1 MFNPIKIVTM
11 KKILLPYGVASLMAN
26 KYGYSLTYISLTMNF
41 QKNSRRARALRKI
54 AILEHGG
61 QPVGVTREEI
71 VDYDK
76 FTRDNIETQESVSL

>member
-1 MFNPIKIVTM
+1 M

-26 KYGYSLTYISLTMNF
+26 KYGYSLTYISLTMKF

-76 FTRDNIETQESVSL
+76 FTRDNVETQENVSR